1 MKDNRF
7 SLDNFL
13 KEEDKHNF
21 VLYVPEIIH
30 TNWKINDNGKV
41 LLIFDV
47 NNPITKIAAWLLKKK
62 PNKDIEFDELCTSAW
77 LNIDGEKCIFEIAK
91 IQKQNSNDNFKDSLI
106 RLIKFMHYIQ
116 GRRWIRYKKVKAK
129 EESKSKRRC

>member
-1 MKDNRF
+1 MKDNKF
-7 SLDNFL
+7 LLDKFL

-30 TNWKINDNGKV
+30 TNWKVNDNGKV

-77 LNIDGEKCIFEIAK
+77 LNIDGERCIFEIAK

-129 EESKSKRRC
+129 EDVDISK

>member
-77 LNIDGEKCIFEIAK
+77 LNIDGERCIFEIAK

-116 GRRWIRYKKVKAK
+116 GRRWIKYKKVKAK
-129 EESKSKRRC
+129 EDVDISK

>member
-91 IQKQNSNDNFKDSLI
+91 IQKQNSNDNFKNSLI

-129 EESKSKRRC
+129 EDVDISK

>member
-1 MKDNRF
+1 MKDNKF
-7 SLDNFL
+7 LLDKFL

-30 TNWKINDNGKV
+30 TNWKVNDNGKV

-47 NNPITKIAAWLLKKK
+47 NNPITKIAGWLLKKK

-77 LNIDGEKCIFEIAK
+77 LNIDGERCIFEIAK

-116 GRRWIRYKKVKAK
+116 GRRWIIYKKVKSK
-129 EESKSKRRC
+129 EDVDISK

>member
-47 NNPITKIAAWLLKKK
+47 NNPITKIAAWILKKK

-129 EESKSKRRC
+129 EDVDISK

>member
-1 MKDNRF
+1 MKDNKF
-7 SLDNFL
+7 LLDKFL

-77 LNIDGEKCIFEIAK
+77 LNIDGERCIFEIAK

-116 GRRWIRYKKVKAK
+116 GRRWIKYKKVKAK
-129 EESKSKRRC
+129 EDVDISK

>member
-116 GRRWIRYKKVKAK
+116 GRRWIRYKKVKSK
-129 EESKSKRRC
+129 EDVDISK

>member
-47 NNPITKIAAWLLKKK
+47 NNPITKIAGWLLKKK

-77 LNIDGEKCIFEIAK
+77 LNIDGERCIFEIAK

-129 EESKSKRRC
+129 EDVDISK

>member
-116 GRRWIRYKKVKAK
+116 SRRWIRYKKVKAK
-129 EESKSKRRC
+129 EDVDISK

>member
-30 TNWKINDNGKV
+30 TNWKINNNGKV

-129 EESKSKRRC
+129 EDVDISK

>member
-47 NNPITKIAAWLLKKK
+47 NNPITKIAGWLLKKK
-62 PNKDIEFDELCTSAW
+62 PSKDIEFDELCTSAW
-77 LNIDGEKCIFEIAK
+77 LNIDGERCIFEIAK

-116 GRRWIRYKKVKAK
+116 GRRWIRYKKVKSK
-129 EESKSKRRC
+129 EDVDISK

>member
-129 EESKSKRRC
+129 EDVYISK

>member
-1 MKDNRF
+1 MKDNKF
-7 SLDNFL
+7 LLDKFL

-47 NNPITKIAAWLLKKK
+47 NNPITKIAGWLLKKK

-77 LNIDGEKCIFEIAK
+77 LNIDGERCIFEIAK

-129 EESKSKRRC
+129 EDVDISK

>member
-47 NNPITKIAAWLLKKK
+47 NNPITKIAGWLLKKK

-77 LNIDGEKCIFEIAK
+77 LNIDGERCIFEIAK

-116 GRRWIRYKKVKAK
+116 GRRWIKYKKVKAK
-129 EESKSKRRC
+129 EDVDISK

>member
-30 TNWKINDNGKV
+30 TNWKINDNRKV

-129 EESKSKRRC
+129 EDVDISK

>member
-116 GRRWIRYKKVKAK
+116 GRRWIKYKKVKAK
-129 EESKSKRRC
+129 EDVDISK

>member
-91 IQKQNSNDNFKDSLI
+91 IQKQNSNDNFKYSLI

-129 EESKSKRRC
+129 EDVDISK

>member
-1 MKDNRF
+1 MKDNKF
-7 SLDNFL
+7 LLDKFL

-77 LNIDGEKCIFEIAK
+77 LNIDGERCIFEIAK

-129 EESKSKRRC
+129 EDVDISK

>member
-47 NNPITKIAAWLLKKK
+47 NNPITKIVAWLLKKK

-91 IQKQNSNDNFKDSLI
+91 IQKQNSNDNFKYSLI

-129 EESKSKRRC
+129 EDVDISK

>member
-7 SLDNFL
+7 SLDNFS

-129 EESKSKRRC
+129 EDVDISK

>member
-129 EESKSKRRC
+129 EDVDISK

>member
-77 LNIDGEKCIFEIAK
+77 LNIDGERCIFEIAK

-116 GRRWIRYKKVKAK
+116 GRRWIRYKKVKSK
-129 EESKSKRRC
+129 EDVDISK

>member
-1 MKDNRF
+1 MKDNKF
-7 SLDNFL
+7 LLDKFL

-116 GRRWIRYKKVKAK
+116 GRRWIKYKKVKAK
-129 EESKSKRRC
+129 EDVDISK

>member
-13 KEEDKHNF
+13 KEENKHNF

-129 EESKSKRRC
+129 EDVDISK

>member
-47 NNPITKIAAWLLKKK
+47 NNPITKIVAWLLKKK

-129 EESKSKRRC
+129 EDVDISK

>member
-116 GRRWIRYKKVKAK
+116 RRRWIRYKKVKAK
-129 EESKSKRRC
+129 EDVDISK

>member
-77 LNIDGEKCIFEIAK
+77 LNIDGERCIFEIAK

-129 EESKSKRRC
+129 EDVDISK

>member
-1 MKDNRF
+1 MKDDRF

-129 EESKSKRRC
+129 EDVDISK

>member
-1 MKDNRF
+1 MKDNKF
-7 SLDNFL
+7 LLDKFL

-30 TNWKINDNGKV
+30 TNWKVNDNGKV

-77 LNIDGEKCIFEIAK
+77 LNIDGERCIFEIAK

-116 GRRWIRYKKVKAK
+116 GRRWIKYKKVKAK
-129 EESKSKRRC
+129 EDVDISK

>member
-1 MKDNRF
+1 MKDNKF
-7 SLDNFL
+7 LLDKFL

-30 TNWKINDNGKV
+30 TNWKVNDNGKV

-47 NNPITKIAAWLLKKK
+47 NNPITKIAGWLLKKK

-77 LNIDGEKCIFEIAK
+77 LNIDGERCIFEIAK

-129 EESKSKRRC
+129 EDVDISK

>member
-106 RLIKFMHYIQ
+106 RLIKFMHYTQ

-129 EESKSKRRC
+129 EDVDISK

>member
-1 MKDNRF
+1 MKDNKF
-7 SLDNFL
+7 LLDKFL

-129 EESKSKRRC
+129 EDVDISK

>member
-77 LNIDGEKCIFEIAK
+77 LNIDGDNCIFEIAK

-129 EESKSKRRC
+129 EDVDISK

>member
-30 TNWKINDNGKV
+30 TNWKVNDNGKV

-77 LNIDGEKCIFEIAK
+77 LNIDGERCIFEIAK

-129 EESKSKRRC
+129 EDVDISK

>member
-1 MKDNRF
+1 MKDNKF
-7 SLDNFL
+7 LLDKFL

-30 TNWKINDNGKV
+30 TNWKVNDNGKV

-47 NNPITKIAAWLLKKK
+47 NNPITKIAGWLLKKK

-129 EESKSKRRC
+129 EDVDISK

>member
-7 SLDNFL
+7 SLDTFL
-13 KEEDKHNF
+13 KDDDKHNF

-129 EESKSKRRC
+129 EDVDISK

>member
-129 EESKSKRRC
+129 EDVAISK